1 MRAYLVLFVVLCG
14 STSFAADGQWH
25 WVKAN
30 NIVAKGWDVSE
41 GTAQVSID
49 GAKFSA
55 KLFWK
60 DSSDKVQIVL
70 DGTIKN
76 GRITATETIQESD
89 YTGSVIH
96 GTFTRRHWTFSGT
109 TGAESITLSDGWNMI
124 GITRDLH

>member
-1 MRAYLVLFVVLCG
+1 MRAYLVLVVVLCG

-30 NIVAKGWDVSE
+30 NIVAKGWDVSG
-41 GTAQVSID
+41 GTALVSID
-49 GAKFSA
+49 GTKFSA

-60 DSSDKVQIVL
+60 DSDNKLQILL

-76 GRITATETIQESD
+76 GRISARETIQESD
-89 YTGSVIH
+89 YTGSVFH
-96 GTFTRRHWTFSGT
+96 GTFARKHWTFSGT

-124 GITRDLH
+124 AITRDLH